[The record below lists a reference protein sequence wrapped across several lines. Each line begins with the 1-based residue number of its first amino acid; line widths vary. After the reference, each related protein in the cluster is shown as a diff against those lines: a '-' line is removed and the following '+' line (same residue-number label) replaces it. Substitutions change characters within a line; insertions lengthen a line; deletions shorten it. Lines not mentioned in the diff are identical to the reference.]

1 MYYLVLPVVAVK
13 YSSPR
18 SNHQH
23 FQFKNLAIAD
33 FLKNLQTNVDEYL
46 KKKTT
51 EFISAHIYLLHYFW
65 DSLSPERLFHTH
77 IHTNGLICNGNLRI
91 CAH

>member
-46 KKKTT
+46 KKKQRSSFLHI
-51 EFISAHIYLLHYFW
+51 FIYCTIFEILYLQNVF
-65 DSLSPERLFHTH
+65 FTHTF
-77 IHTNGLICNGNLRI
+77 IQMV
-91 CAH
+91 